1 MRNRAKCKLC
11 NSIIESLHRYD
22 YVKCACGEIAISGG
36 LYELETSAKDYD
48 NFLRVDDMGRE
59 ISVEYR
65 DPHETITETPNPPP
79 LNTPRSLLN
88 ELKARLEA
96 DEKLPDQAHYMA
108 VTHIDQRVY
117 LTLVYH
123 ALDEI
128 LKKIGE

>member
-36 LYELETSAKDYD
+36 LYELETSAKDYA
-48 NFLRVDDMGRE
+48 NFLRVDDAGRE
-59 ISVEYR
+59 IPVEYK
-65 DPHETITETPNPPP
+65 DPHEATTQIPEPPP

-88 ELKARLEA
+88 ELKLRLDA
-96 DEKLPDQAHYMA
+96 DENLPDQAHYKA
-108 VTHIDQRVY
+108 VTNIDQRVY

-128 LKKIGE
+128 LKKMGQ